1 MKERTYDVAV
11 IGAGPG
17 GYVSAIRSA
26 QLGLKTAIVEKESMG
41 GVCLNVGCVPSKAL
55 ITASEF
61 FYKLAHHDAK
71 AMGISINGSA
81 SVDMKKLQK
90 WKESICQKMSSGISS
105 LLKNNKVDI
114 VNGDASF
121 LSPEKLEIKL
131 QNGDIQHISAKYFV
145 LAMGSSPIE
154 LPHFIFDEENI
165 LSSTGGLAFQ
175 EIPKRVVVVGGGY
188 IGLEIAG
195 YLRHLG
201 SEVTVLE
208 ATSEFLGG
216 LADKDMTEV
225 IIKYFKK
232 IGVTLL
238 KDCKAQ
244 SWKAKGKNLVVN
256 VEVQGQKQ
264 DILTDKILVA
274 VGRRPNSDQANIKGI
289 GLALDE
295 RGFIKVD
302 EQRRTNIP
310 HIFAIGDLAG
320 QPMLAHKASYEG
332 ILVAEVLAG
341 KKRIFDAKVIPSVVF
356 THPEFASVGLS
367 ERECQQQGLSVK
379 ISRFPFSA
387 NARAHCFQEV
397 NGFVKMIADASN
409 DLILGVHIVGP
420 DASHLISEAA
430 LAIEMRATL
439 EDMACTIH
447 PHPTLSETLMESCEA
462 ALGHPI
468 HILR

>member
-1 MKERTYDVAV
+1 MKEKTYDVVV
-11 IGAGPG
+11 IGGGPG

-26 QLGLKTAIVEKESMG
+26 QLGLKTAIVEKKSMG

-61 FYKLAHHDAK
+61 FYKLANHDAK
-71 AMGISINGSA
+71 AMGISINGSV
-81 SVDMKKLQK
+81 SVDMNKLQK
-90 WKESICQKMSSGISS
+90 WKTSICQKMSSGISA
-105 LLKNNKVDI
+105 LLKGNKVDI
-114 VNGDASF
+114 VNGKASF

-131 QNGDIQHISAKYFV
+131 QNGDTQYIQSKYFV
-145 LAMGSSPIE
+145 LAMGSSSIE
-154 LPHFIFDEENI
+154 LPHFNFDEENI
-165 LSSTGGLAFQ
+165 LSSTGALEFK
-175 EIPKRVVVVGGGY
+175 ELPKRVVVIGGGY

-216 LADKDMTEV
+216 LADKDITEV
-225 IIKYFKK
+225 ITKHFKK
-232 IGVTLL
+232 IGITLL
-238 KDCKAQ
+238 KECKAQ
-244 SWKAKGKNLVVN
+244 SWETKGKDLVVN
-256 VEVQGQKQ
+256 VDIQGQKQ

-274 VGRRPNSDQANIKGI
+274 VGRKPNSDTANLKGI
-289 GLALDE
+289 GLDLD
-295 RGFIKVD
+295 RGFVKVD
-302 EQRRTNIP
+302 KQRRTNIP

-341 KKRIFDAKVIPSVVF
+341 KNRTFDAQVIPSVVF

-367 ERECQQQGLSVK
+367 QRECQEQGLSVK
-379 ISRFPFSA
+379 INRFPFSA

-397 NGFVKMIADASN
+397 DGFVKMIADASN

-420 DASHLISEAA
+420 QASQLISEAA
-430 LAIEMRATL
+430 LAIEMGATL

>member
-1 MKERTYDVAV
+1 MEEKTYDVVV
-11 IGAGPG
+11 IGGGPG
-17 GYVSAIRSA
+17 GYVAAIRAA
-26 QLGLKTAIVEKESMG
+26 QLGLKTAIVEKKYMG

-61 FYKLAHHDAK
+61 FYKLAHHHAET
-71 AMGISINGSA
+71 MGISVNGSA
-81 SVDMKKLQK
+81 SVDMKKMQK
-90 WKESICQKMSSGISS
+90 WKDSICKKMSSGISF
-105 LLKNNKVDI
+105 LLKGNKVDTI
-114 VNGDASF
+114 YGEALF
-121 LSPEKLEIKL
+121 LSPKKLEIKL
-131 QNGDIQHISAKYFV
+131 QSGDIQHISAKYFV

-154 LPHFIFDEENI
+154 LPGFTFDEENI
-165 LSSTGGLAFQ
+165 LSSTGALAFQ
-175 EIPKRVVVVGGGY
+175 EIPKKIVVIGGGY

-195 YLRHLG
+195 YLCHLG
-201 SEVTVLE
+201 SKVTVLE
-208 ATSEFLGG
+208 ASSEFLGG
-216 LADKDMTEV
+216 LADKDITEV
-225 IIKYFKK
+225 ITKHFKK

-238 KDCKAQ
+238 TNSIAQ
-244 SWKAKGKNLVVN
+244 SWKSKGKEFIVN
-256 VEVQGQKQ
+256 VNIEGQKK

-274 VGRRPNSDQANIKGI
+274 VGRKPNSDQANIKEIGI
-289 GLALDE
+289 ELD

-310 HIFAIGDLAG
+310 HVFAIGDIAG

-367 ERECQQQGLSVK
+367 ERECQEQGLSVK

-387 NARAHCFQEV
+387 NARALCFQEV

-420 DASHLISEAA
+420 EASQLISEAA
-430 LAIEMRATL
+430 LAIEMGATL

>member
-1 MKERTYDVAV
+1 MEEKTYDVV
-11 IGAGPG
+11 IIGAGPG
-17 GYVSAIRSA
+17 GYVSAIRAA
-26 QLGLKTAIVEKESMG
+26 QLGLKTAIVEKQYMG

-61 FYKLAHHDAK
+61 FYKLTHHDAK

-81 SVDMKKLQK
+81 SLDMQKLQK
-90 WKESICQKMSSGISS
+90 WKESICKKMSSGISS
-105 LLKNNKVDI
+105 LLKGNKVDI
-114 VNGDASF
+114 LNGDASF
-121 LSPEKLEIKL
+121 LSSKKLEIKL
-131 QNGDIQHISAKYFV
+131 QSGNIQHISAKYFV

-154 LPHFIFDEENI
+154 LPQFTFDEKDI
-165 LSSTGGLAFQ
+165 LSSTGGLEFK
-175 EIPKRVVVVGGGY
+175 EIPKRIVVIGGGY

-195 YLRHLG
+195 YLCHLG
-201 SEVTVLE
+201 SEMTVLE
-208 ATSEFLGG
+208 ASSEFLGG

-225 IIKYFKK
+225 IIKHFKK

-238 KDCKAQ
+238 TNCKAQ
-244 SWKAKGKNLVVN
+244 SWKKKGKDLAVN
-256 VEVQGQKQ
+256 VDIQGQKQ
-264 DILTDKILVA
+264 NILTDKILVA
-274 VGRRPNSDQANIKGI
+274 VGRKPNSDQANIKGI
-289 GLALDE
+289 GIELDK
-295 RGFIKVD
+295 GFVKVD

-310 HIFAIGDLAG
+310 HIFAIGDIAG

-332 ILVAEVLAG
+332 VLVAEVLAG

-367 ERECQQQGLSVK
+367 ESQCQEQGLSVK
-379 ISRFPFSA
+379 VSRFPFAA
-387 NARAHCFQEV
+387 NARAFCFQEA

-420 DASHLISEAA
+420 EASQLISEAA
-430 LAIEMRATL
+430 LAIEMGATL

>member
-1 MKERTYDVAV
+1 MKEKTYDVVV

-17 GYVSAIRSA
+17 GYVSAIRSS
-26 QLGLKTAIVEKESMG
+26 QLGLKTAIVEKKYMG

-61 FYKLAHHDAK
+61 FYKLAHDAK

-81 SVDMKKLQK
+81 SVDMNKLQK
-90 WKESICQKMSSGISS
+90 WKESICKKMSSGISS
-105 LLKNNKVDI
+105 LLKGNKVDI
-114 VNGDASF
+114 VNGEASF
-121 LSPEKLEIKL
+121 ISPEKLEVKL
-131 QNGDIQHISAKYFV
+131 QNDDVQYIRSKYFV

-154 LPHFIFDEENI
+154 LPQFTFDEKNI
-165 LSSTGGLAFQ
+165 LSSTGGLNFQ
-175 EIPKRVVVVGGGY
+175 EVPKRITVIGGGY

-195 YLRHLG
+195 YLCHLG
-201 SEVTVLE
+201 SKVTVLE
-208 ATSEFLGG
+208 ASSEFLGG
-216 LADKDMTEV
+216 LADKDITEV
-225 IIKYFKK
+225 IIKHFKK

-238 KDCKAQ
+238 TNCKAQ
-244 SWKAKGKNLVVN
+244 SWKSKGEDLIVN
-256 VEVQGQKQ
+256 VDIQGQKQ
-264 DILTDKILVA
+264 DILTDKILIA

-289 GLALDE
+289 GLEFDK
-295 RGFIKVD
+295 GFVKVD
-302 EQRRTNIP
+302 KQRRTNIP
-310 HIFAIGDLAG
+310 HIFAIGDIAG

-367 ERECQQQGLSVK
+367 ERECQEQGLSVK
-379 ISRFPFSA
+379 ISRFPFAA
-387 NARAHCFQEV
+387 NARAFCFQEV
-397 NGFVKMIADASN
+397 SGFVKMIADSRN

-420 DASHLISEAA
+420 QASQLISEAA
-430 LAIEMRATL
+430 LAIEMGATL

-462 ALGHPI
+462 ALGYPI